1 MQNDRLYAPEQTD
14 RPHGMSAH
22 EPELIDPL
30 PPRRGLSLAWLP
42 APLRGVVATLLLLL
56 NTAWWCGL
64 LFLLA
69 LPRLLLRSARVRR
82 RLDPVLNGLATRWI
96 AGNSAWMRLT
106 QPTRW
111 DVSMP
116 RALDTRHWYVVTCN
130 HQSWVDIFVLQ
141 HVLNRR
147 IPMLKFFTKKELIY
161 VPVIGFAWWALDFPF
176 MQRKGGASARADLEA
191 GRKACEKFRLV
202 PTSVMSFVEGTRFTP
217 AKHAQQKSPYRHL
230 LKPKVGSIGM
240 ALEALG
246 DAFTGF
252 LDVTIV
258 YPDGTPT
265 FTDALAGRLGNVVVR
280 VHLRSIPAE
289 VLPPP
294 GEPAPRAAV
303 QAWVNELWQA
313 KDEEI
318 EQVLAERKGKPN

>member
-1 MQNDRLYAPEQTD
+1 
-14 RPHGMSAH
+14 MSA
-22 EPELIDPL
+22 LKFL
-30 PPRRGLSLAWLP
+30 F
-42 APLRGVVATLLLLL
+42 ATLVLAA
-56 NTAWWCGL
+56 NTLVLVCCMIPFA
-64 LFLLA
+64 LA
-69 LPRLLLRSARVRR
+69 KLILPVTPVRHVCDR
-82 RLDPVLNGLATRWI
+82 ALMGI
-96 AGNSAWMRLT
+96 AALWMDINAFWLGAVNRG
-106 QPTRW
+106 RW
-111 DVSMP
+111 DV
-116 RALDTRHWYVVTCN
+116 AGADHLDARGWHLVASN
-130 HQSWVDIFVLQ
+130 HQSWVDILVLQ
-141 HVLNRR
+141 RVFNRR